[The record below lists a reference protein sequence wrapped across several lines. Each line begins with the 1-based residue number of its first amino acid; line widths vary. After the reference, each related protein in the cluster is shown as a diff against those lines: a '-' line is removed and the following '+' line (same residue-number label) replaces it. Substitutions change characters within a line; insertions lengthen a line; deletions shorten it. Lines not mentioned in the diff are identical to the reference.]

1 MELVSQNLAGTLP
14 LEQIVLQNLGA
25 PFNTSGGEAPAEQ
38 AR

>member
-1 MELVSQNLAGTLP
+1 MELVSQNLAETLP
-14 LEQIVLQNLGA
+14 LQQLILQNLGA